1 MAEKSKDSVEKG
13 SFIDLEKSEYK
24 KKNNFFKIFLII
36 ISIIIILISL
46 FFVFPFLDKF
56 IKYDEKNS
64 EEVVKLSNSQ
74 NKVEINNQE
83 QRYNNDLFSLIED
96 SNLISRNNQREIEKL
111 KTRLI
116 QIEQAILKLDS
127 FSQNNLTE
135 QDSEKYSLLL
145 NFLTFKRKLQTGQ
158 DYSKQID
165 QISLMLINQNQVI
178 ELTSYF
184 RELNIKKL
192 KTKSEL
198 LDKLNDIIN
207 FKEEKFDQFIQRFQ
221 REGMKTNEG
230 IFESKEA
237 FKEYLKDIFN
247 TTFKITKF
255 EDKGA
260 YDSQVIRK
268 DILRDTLKLT
278 KDYLLIGNF
287 VKAYSTI
294 NSTNLEFSS
303 ELREWILN
311 LQMVKDANNKLELLE
326 IEILKLLGSDFD

>member
-24 KKNNFFKIFLII
+24 KKNNFFKIFLIV
-36 ISIIIILISL
+36 ISIIIISISL

-83 QRYNNDLFSLIED
+83 QKSENDLFSFIED

-111 KTRLI
+111 KIRLI

-184 RELNIKKL
+184 RELNFKKL

-198 LDKLNDIIN
+198 LDKLNEIIN
-207 FKEEKFDQFIQRFQ
+207 FKEEKFDQFIQRFE
-221 REGMKTNEG
+221 REGIKTNEG
-230 IFESKEA
+230 VFESKEA

>member
-24 KKNNFFKIFLII
+24 KKNNFFKFFLIV

-287 VKAYSTI
+287 VKAYNTI

-311 LQMVKDANNKLELLE
+311 LQMVKDTNNKLELLE

>member
-24 KKNNFFKIFLII
+24 KKNNFFKIFLIV

-56 IKYDEKNS
+56 IKHDEKNS

-83 QRYNNDLFSLIED
+83 QKSENDLFSFIED

-111 KTRLI
+111 KIRLI

-184 RELNIKKL
+184 RELNFKKL

-198 LDKLNDIIN
+198 LDKLNEIIN
-207 FKEEKFDQFIQRFQ
+207 FKEEKFDQFIQRFE
-221 REGMKTNEG
+221 REGIKTNEG
-230 IFESKEA
+230 VFESKEA

>member
-24 KKNNFFKIFLII
+24 KKNNFFKIFLIV
-36 ISIIIILISL
+36 ISIIIISISL

-83 QRYNNDLFSLIED
+83 QKSENDLFSFIED

-111 KTRLI
+111 KIRLI

-145 NFLTFKRKLQTGQ
+145 NFLTFKKKLQTGQ

-184 RELNIKKL
+184 RELNFKNL

-198 LDKLNDIIN
+198 LDKLNEIIN
-207 FKEEKFDQFIQRFQ
+207 FKEEKFDQFIQRFE
-221 REGMKTNEG
+221 REGIKTNEG
-230 IFESKEA
+230 VFESKEA

-311 LQMVKDANNKLELLE
+311 LQMVKDTNNKLELLE

>member
-24 KKNNFFKIFLII
+24 KKNNFFKTFLIVI
-36 ISIIIILISL
+36 FIIIILISL
-46 FFVFPFLDKF
+46 FFVFPFLEKF

-83 QRYNNDLFSLIED
+83 QKSENDLFSFIED

-184 RELNIKKL
+184 RELNIRKL

-198 LDKLNDIIN
+198 LDKLNEIIN
-207 FKEEKFDQFIQRFQ
+207 FKEEKFDQFIQRFE
-221 REGMKTNEG
+221 REGIKTNEG
-230 IFESKEA
+230 VFESKEA

>member
-1 MAEKSKDSVEKG
+1 
-13 SFIDLEKSEYK
+13 EYK

-56 IKYDEKNS
+56 IKHDEKNS

-83 QRYNNDLFSLIED
+83 QKSENDLFSFIED

-111 KTRLI
+111 KIRLI

-184 RELNIKKL
+184 RELNFKKL

-198 LDKLNDIIN
+198 LDKLNEIIN
-207 FKEEKFDQFIQRFQ
+207 FKEEKFDQFIQRFE
-221 REGMKTNEG
+221 REGIKTNEG
-230 IFESKEA
+230 VFESKEA

-303 ELREWILN
+303 ELREWIL
-311 LQMVKDANNKLELLE
+311 
-326 IEILKLLGSDFD
+326 

>member
-24 KKNNFFKIFLII
+24 KKNNFFKTFLIVI
-36 ISIIIILISL
+36 FIIIILISL
-46 FFVFPFLDKF
+46 FFVFPFLEKF

-83 QRYNNDLFSLIED
+83 QKSNNDLFSFIED

-184 RELNIKKL
+184 RELNFKKL

-198 LDKLNDIIN
+198 LDKLNEIIN
-207 FKEEKFDQFIQRFQ
+207 FKEEKFDQFIQRFE
-221 REGMKTNEG
+221 REGIKTNEG
-230 IFESKEA
+230 VFESKEA

>member
-83 QRYNNDLFSLIED
+83 QKSENDLFSFIED

-111 KTRLI
+111 KIRLI

-184 RELNIKKL
+184 RELNFKKL

-198 LDKLNDIIN
+198 LDKLNEIIN
-207 FKEEKFDQFIQRFQ
+207 FKEEKFDQFIQRFE
-221 REGMKTNEG
+221 REGIKTNEG
-230 IFESKEA
+230 VFESKEA

-311 LQMVKDANNKLELLE
+311 LQMVKDTNNKLELLE

>member
-24 KKNNFFKIFLII
+24 KKNNFFKIFLIV
-36 ISIIIILISL
+36 ISIIIISISL

-56 IKYDEKNS
+56 IKHDEKNS

-83 QRYNNDLFSLIED
+83 QKSENDLFSFIED

-111 KTRLI
+111 KIRLI

-184 RELNIKKL
+184 RELNFKKL

-198 LDKLNDIIN
+198 LDKLNEIIN
-207 FKEEKFDQFIQRFQ
+207 FKEEKFDQFIQRFE
-221 REGMKTNEG
+221 REGIKTNEG
-230 IFESKEA
+230 VFESKEA

-311 LQMVKDANNKLELLE
+311 LQMVKDTNNKLELLE

>member
-56 IKYDEKNS
+56 IKHDEKNS

-83 QRYNNDLFSLIED
+83 QKSENDLFSFIED

-111 KTRLI
+111 KIRLI

-184 RELNIKKL
+184 RELNFKKL

-198 LDKLNDIIN
+198 LDKLNEIIN
-207 FKEEKFDQFIQRFQ
+207 FKEEKFDQFIQRFE
-221 REGMKTNEG
+221 REGIKTNEG
-230 IFESKEA
+230 VFESKEA

>member
-56 IKYDEKNS
+56 IKHDEKNS

-83 QRYNNDLFSLIED
+83 QKSENDLFSFIED

-111 KTRLI
+111 KIRLI

-184 RELNIKKL
+184 RELNFKKL

-198 LDKLNDIIN
+198 LDKLNEIIN
-207 FKEEKFDQFIQRFQ
+207 FKEEKFDQFIQRFE
-221 REGMKTNEG
+221 REGIKTNEG
-230 IFESKEA
+230 VFESKEA

-311 LQMVKDANNKLELLE
+311 LQMVKDTNNKLELLE

>member
-56 IKYDEKNS
+56 IKHDEKNS

-83 QRYNNDLFSLIED
+83 QKSENDLFSFIED

-111 KTRLI
+111 KIRLI

-145 NFLTFKRKLQTGQ
+145 NFLTFKKKLQTGQ

-184 RELNIKKL
+184 RELNFKKL

-198 LDKLNDIIN
+198 LDKLNEIIN
-207 FKEEKFDQFIQRFQ
+207 FKEEKFDQFIQRFE
-221 REGMKTNEG
+221 REGIKTNEG
-230 IFESKEA
+230 VFESKEA

>member
-24 KKNNFFKIFLII
+24 KKNNFFKIFLIV

-83 QRYNNDLFSLIED
+83 QKSENDLFSFIED

-145 NFLTFKRKLQTGQ
+145 NFLTFKKKLQTGQ

-184 RELNIKKL
+184 RELNFKNL

-198 LDKLNDIIN
+198 LDKLNEIIN
-207 FKEEKFDQFIQRFQ
+207 FKEEKFDQFIQRFE
-221 REGMKTNEG
+221 REGIKTNEG
-230 IFESKEA
+230 VFESKEA

-311 LQMVKDANNKLELLE
+311 LQMVKDTNNKLELLE

>member
-24 KKNNFFKIFLII
+24 KKNNFFKIFLIV
-36 ISIIIILISL
+36 ISIIIISISL

-56 IKYDEKNS
+56 IKHDEKNS

-83 QRYNNDLFSLIED
+83 QKSENDLFSFIED

-184 RELNIKKL
+184 RELNFKNL

-198 LDKLNDIIN
+198 LDKLNEIIN
-207 FKEEKFDQFIQRFQ
+207 FKEEKFDQFIQRFE
-221 REGMKTNEG
+221 REGIKTNEG
-230 IFESKEA
+230 VFESKEA

-311 LQMVKDANNKLELLE
+311 LQMVKDTNNKLELLE

>member
-24 KKNNFFKIFLII
+24 KKNNFFKIFLIV
-36 ISIIIILISL
+36 ISIIIISISL

-83 QRYNNDLFSLIED
+83 QKSENDLFSFIED

-145 NFLTFKRKLQTGQ
+145 NFLTFKKKLQTGQ

-165 QISLMLINQNQVI
+165 QISLMLINQNQLI

-184 RELNIKKL
+184 RELNFEKL

-198 LDKLNDIIN
+198 LDKLNEIIN
-207 FKEEKFDQFIQRFQ
+207 FKEEKFDQFIQRFE
-221 REGMKTNEG
+221 REGIKTNEG
-230 IFESKEA
+230 VFESKEA

-311 LQMVKDANNKLELLE
+311 LQMVKDTNNKLELLE

>member
-1 MAEKSKDSVEKG
+1 Q
-13 SFIDLEKSEYK
+13 KSE
-24 KKNNFFKIFLII
+24 
-36 ISIIIILISL
+36 
-46 FFVFPFLDKF
+46 
-56 IKYDEKNS
+56 
-64 EEVVKLSNSQ
+64 
-74 NKVEINNQE
+74 
-83 QRYNNDLFSLIED
+83 NDLFSFIED

-111 KTRLI
+111 KIRLI

-184 RELNIKKL
+184 RELNFKKL

-198 LDKLNDIIN
+198 LDKLNEIIN
-207 FKEEKFDQFIQRFQ
+207 FKEEKFDQFIQRFE
-221 REGMKTNEG
+221 REGIKTNEG
-230 IFESKEA
+230 VFESKEA

-311 LQMVKDANNKLELLE
+311 LQMVKDTNNKLELLE

>member
-1 MAEKSKDSVEKG
+1 LAEKSKDSVEKG

-24 KKNNFFKIFLII
+24 KKNNFFKIFLIV
-36 ISIIIILISL
+36 ISIIIISISL

-83 QRYNNDLFSLIED
+83 QKSNNDLFSFIED

-184 RELNIKKL
+184 RELNFKKL

-198 LDKLNDIIN
+198 LDKLNEIIN
-207 FKEEKFDQFIQRFQ
+207 FKEEKFDQFIQRFE
-221 REGMKTNEG
+221 REGIKTNEG
-230 IFESKEA
+230 VFESKEA

-311 LQMVKDANNKLELLE
+311 LQMVKDTNNKLELLE

>member
-83 QRYNNDLFSLIED
+83 QKSENDLFSFIED

-111 KTRLI
+111 KIRLI

-184 RELNIKKL
+184 RELNFKKL

-198 LDKLNDIIN
+198 LDKLNEIIN
-207 FKEEKFDQFIQRFQ
+207 FKEEKFDQFIQRFE
-221 REGMKTNEG
+221 REGIKTNEG
-230 IFESKEA
+230 VFESKEA

>member
-1 MAEKSKDSVEKG
+1 LAEKSKDSVEKG

-56 IKYDEKNS
+56 IKHDEKNS

-83 QRYNNDLFSLIED
+83 QKSENDLFSFIED

-111 KTRLI
+111 KIRLI

>member
-24 KKNNFFKIFLII
+24 KKNNFFKIFLIV
-36 ISIIIILISL
+36 ISIIIISISL

-83 QRYNNDLFSLIED
+83 QKSENDLFSFIED

-111 KTRLI
+111 KIRLI

-145 NFLTFKRKLQTGQ
+145 NFLTFKKKLQTGQ

-184 RELNIKKL
+184 RELNIRKL

-207 FKEEKFDQFIQRFQ
+207 FKEEKFDQFIQRFE
-221 REGMKTNEG
+221 REGIKTNEG
-230 IFESKEA
+230 VFESKEA

-287 VKAYSTI
+287 VKAYNTI

-311 LQMVKDANNKLELLE
+311 LQMVKDTNNKLELLE

>member
-24 KKNNFFKIFLII
+24 KKNNFFKIFLIV
-36 ISIIIILISL
+36 ISIIIISISL

-56 IKYDEKNS
+56 IKHDEKNS

-83 QRYNNDLFSLIED
+83 QKSENDLFSFIED

-111 KTRLI
+111 KIRLI

-184 RELNIKKL
+184 RELNFKKL

-198 LDKLNDIIN
+198 LDKLNEIIN
-207 FKEEKFDQFIQRFQ
+207 FKEEKFDQFIQRFE
-221 REGMKTNEG
+221 REGIKTNEG
-230 IFESKEA
+230 VFESKEA

>member
-24 KKNNFFKIFLII
+24 KKNNFFKIFLIV
-36 ISIIIILISL
+36 ISIIIISISL

-83 QRYNNDLFSLIED
+83 QKSENDLFSFIED

-111 KTRLI
+111 KIRLI

-145 NFLTFKRKLQTGQ
+145 NFLTFKKKLQTGQ

-184 RELNIKKL
+184 RELNFKNL

-198 LDKLNDIIN
+198 LDKLNEIIN
-207 FKEEKFDQFIQRFQ
+207 FKEEKFDQFIQRFE
-221 REGMKTNEG
+221 REGIKTNEG
-230 IFESKEA
+230 VFESKEA

-287 VKAYSTI
+287 VKAYNTI

-311 LQMVKDANNKLELLE
+311 LQMVKDTNNKLELLE

>member
-207 FKEEKFDQFIQRFQ
+207 FKEENFDQFIQRFQ